1 VTTLIWICLSIQ
13 ILMGAIDTLY
23 HHELTERLAWRTNQ
37 ADELKLHAVRN
48 LAYAITF
55 VMLAFWQPMGLV
67 AGGLLVLLLAE
78 VVVTLRD
85 FVEEDRTRKLPFTE
99 GPHRRLQ

>member
-1 VTTLIWICLSIQ
+1 MTALIWICLSVQ

-55 VMLAFWQPMGLV
+55 IMLAFWQPMGSLQV
-67 AGGLLVLLLAE
+67 DCSVCCSP
-78 VVVTLRD
+78 
-85 FVEEDRTRKLPFTE
+85 KLSSP
-99 GPHRRLQ
+99 